1 MAVGIKRLRRI
12 HLGKEVTPGTA
23 VAATTRWR
31 GGATMLDDQRKIEE
45 IEEWIGVIDGADRTA
60 VVQLMG
66 MLALDEVPATS
77 EQFQYLA
84 AMGFGG
90 PTTGSADGAGS
101 DKIYTTNTPTTAKPT
116 AVPYTIQGGDDFEQ
130 EVMEYAVC
138 TKISLKGAMG
148 QTARMSGTLM
158 GRQVAR
164 LGSGFSA
171 GATIPS
177 IGAGEFPT
185 QKGKLYIDA
194 IGGTYGTTQV
204 SNLLIAFQVDYEIYW
219 QPVFTMDGNLY
230 YSYPSY
236 RGHKISGTL
245 SYLHDTGADG
255 NTGEL
260 ADFRAQTPEL
270 MRLEL
275 NGDTVTSPG
284 TTYSNRKIIIDAP
297 IKYLNPGPL
306 GEDNGNDIRVMKFR
320 SRYNTTAG
328 NAGKFVVVNE
338 LASLP

>member
-12 HLGKEVTPGTA
+12 QLGKETVAGTA

-45 IEEWIGVIDGADRTA
+45 IEEWMGVIDGADRTA
-60 VVQLMG
+60 VVQLLG
-66 MLALDEVPATS
+66 MLALDEVPATA

-84 AMGFGG
+84 VMGLGG
-90 PTTGSADGAGS
+90 SVTGSADGAGS

-116 AVPYTIQGGDDFEQ
+116 AVPYTIQGGDDFEVEQ
-130 EVMEYAVC
+130 MEYTVC
-138 TKISLKGAMG
+138 SKISLKGALG
-148 QTARMSGTLM
+148 QTARMGATLM

-185 QKGKLYIDA
+185 QKGKLFLDA
-194 IGGTYGTTQV
+194 IGGAYGTTQI
-204 SNLLIAFQVDYEIYW
+204 SNLMVAFQVDIEIMW
-219 QPVFTMDGNLY
+219 QPVFTIDGNLY
-230 YSYPSY
+230 FSYPSY
-236 RGHKISGTL
+236 TGHKISGQI

-255 NTGEL
+255 NTGEMF
-260 ADFRAQTPEL
+260 DFRNQTPQL
-270 MRLEL
+270 LRLDL
-275 NGDTVTSPG
+275 SGDAVASPG
-284 TTYSNRKIIIDAP
+284 TLYSTRKIIIDCP

-306 GEDNGNDIRVMKFR
+306 GEDNGNDLRVMKFR

-328 NAGKFVVVNE
+328 NQGKIVVVNE
-338 LASLP
+338 LTTLP